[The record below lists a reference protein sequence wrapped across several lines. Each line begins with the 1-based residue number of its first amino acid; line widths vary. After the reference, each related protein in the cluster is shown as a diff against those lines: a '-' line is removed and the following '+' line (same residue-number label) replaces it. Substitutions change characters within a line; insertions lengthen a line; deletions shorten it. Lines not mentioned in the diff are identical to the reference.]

1 MLCFMTIRMFNYLL
15 FPSYQGF
22 FQFIVLSD
30 MKLNFP
36 TGKKKNRRAVR
47 MKEYVEL
54 KNDFS
59 QNATFKNKP
68 TCIIMHQEDNMLI
81 VK

>member
-1 MLCFMTIRMFNYLL
+1 
-15 FPSYQGF
+15 
-22 FQFIVLSD
+22 
-30 MKLNFP
+30 
-36 TGKKKNRRAVR
+36 
-47 MKEYVEL
+47 MKENVEP
-54 KNDFS
+54 KDDFS

>member
-1 MLCFMTIRMFNYLL
+1 
-15 FPSYQGF
+15 
-22 FQFIVLSD
+22 
-30 MKLNFP
+30 
-36 TGKKKNRRAVR
+36 

-59 QNATFKNKP
+59 QNATLKNKP